1 MRSRFALIFAA
12 SGAAA
17 LIYEVTWTRLVT
29 LQLGHSVAAA
39 STVLAAFMGGL
50 AIGSAFG
57 GQRGPR
63 FEPAQ
68 ALKVYAALEIAIAI
82 VAVALPYELRVLDN
96 LLAWA
101 YADGAGGTRFVT
113 LRLLAS
119 LLLLSVPAAAM
130 GATFPIASRWFV
142 PAAGRAA
149 QDAGALYAANTIG
162 AALGALVAGFV
173 LLPRLGLVGATWI
186 GVALNIAAA
195 GGAWMIARQAGAGPI
210 IEPQHANPVES
221 RARARRGV
229 RAAAAA
235 TPSGPIEP
243 RLWLAAAALGVSGFA
258 SLTLQVVWTRLLALI
273 LGPTTY
279 AFSTMVAVFI
289 AGIAIGAALASR
301 LVARSREPL
310 IGLSLCLAL
319 SVAFGAAAASFVD
332 EGILALAEVVAQPT
346 VTFGQVLARQ
356 ALLALL
362 LLAPMAIAFGAAFPF
377 AVAVATRRMETVS
390 MDLGAIY
397 AINTAGAVA
406 GALLAGFVLI
416 PWLGLHGTIRV
427 VTAIGALG
435 SLAVLVAGRPTSRSR
450 WLAAALAVAVLVGAA
465 ALPEWDRL
473 LLSSGGYKYAA
484 VMRAPDLQTSLS
496 AGELLYYKEGPSG
509 TVTVRRVGGT
519 MSLAIDG
526 KVDASNAGDMLTQ
539 RLLAHLPL
547 LLHPNP
553 ATVAILGLGSGV
565 TLGSALRHP
574 IARADVLEISPEVV
588 EASRQFDAE
597 NHHATS
603 DPRTHLIVG
612 DGRTHL
618 LLTRQQY
625 DVIVS
630 EPSNPWMAGIAS
642 LFTREFFE
650 GARARLAPGGVLCQ
664 WAHTYDISTRDL
676 QSIAA
681 TFTSVFP
688 DGTLWLVG
696 DGDVLF
702 IGSNAPIE
710 PRFAAVSEA
719 WRRPGVAEDLAS
731 VGVRDPF
738 HLLSMFVTSGDGLR
752 RWAADAPLQSDNRAA
767 LEFSGPQSL
776 FGPSASDNAELLR
789 NLVGSRPRPPAIA
802 SVEAAATPESIRDRG
817 WMFLEADALRPAYAD
832 FTRAI
837 EANPNDE
844 RALEGL
850 LRASAPLHRG
860 AETKTL
866 LTRLAADPTHEPAKL
881 ALARLEASQGAFDEA
896 ARIIFGIL
904 QGDSGNV
911 RALEAMASVLSDVG
925 DLDRM
930 KPVVARLRLA
940 APASE
945 AAHYYSAALL
955 FLENRT
961 ELALTEARRVI
972 ALNPGHAKAH
982 NLMGACLASLGQR
995 EQARAAFQA
1004 SIAADPRDPATYSNL
1019 ATLELQSGN
1028 RDRAARYFAEALTID
1043 PGSEAARRGLADLA
1057 QD

>member
-29 LQLGHSVAAA
+29 LQLGHGVAAA

-50 AIGSAFG
+50 AIGAAAG
-57 GQRGPR
+57 GQRSAR
-63 FEPAQ
+63 LEPAQ
-68 ALKVYAALEIAIAI
+68 ALKVYAALEIAVAIA
-82 VAVALPYELRVLDN
+82 AVALPYELGVLDN
-96 LLAWA
+96 VLAWA
-101 YADGAGGTRFVT
+101 YADGAGGAFFVT

-142 PAAGRAA
+142 QAAGRAA

-162 AALGALVAGFV
+162 AALGALDAGFV
-173 LLPRLGLVGATWI
+173 LLPRLGLAGATWI
-186 GVALNIAAA
+186 GVGLNIAAA
-195 GGAWMIARQAGAGPI
+195 AGAWLIAGRAMATPI
-210 IEPQHANPVES
+210 TEPHHAEPVQS
-221 RARARRGV
+221 KRGRRGA
-229 RAAAAA
+229 RAA
-235 TPSGPIEP
+235 TPKSSSAAIEP
-243 RLWLAAAALGVSGFA
+243 RPWLAGAALGISGFA

-289 AGIAIGAALASR
+289 AGIAIGAAIASR
-301 LVARSREPL
+301 FVARSREPL

-319 SVAFGAAAASFVD
+319 SVGFAAAAASFVD
-332 EGILALAEVVAQPT
+332 EGLLALAEVVARPT

-356 ALLALL
+356 VLLALL
-362 LLAPMAIAFGAAFPF
+362 LLAPMTIAFGAAFPF
-377 AVAVATRRMETVS
+377 AVAVATRRTETVS
-390 MDLGAIY
+390 MDLGVIY
-397 AINTAGAVA
+397 AINTAGAVI
-406 GALLAGFVLI
+406 GALLAGFALI

-427 VTAIGALG
+427 VTAVGALG
-435 SLAVLVAGRPTSRSR
+435 AIAVLLAGRPASPRR
-450 WLAAALAVAVLVGAA
+450 WLAAAVAVAVLSGAA

-484 VMRAPDLQTSLS
+484 VMRAADLPTALS

-509 TVTVRRVGGT
+509 TVAVRRVGGT
-519 MSLAIDG
+519 TSLAIDG

-539 RLLAHLPL
+539 RLLAHVPL

-553 ATVAILGLGSGV
+553 GTVAILGLGSGV

-588 EASRQFDAE
+588 EASRHFDAE

-603 DPRTHLIVG
+603 DPRTHLIIG

-618 LLTRQQY
+618 MLTRQRY
-625 DVIVS
+625 DVIIS

-642 LFTREFFE
+642 LFTREFFA

-688 DGTLWLVG
+688 DGTVWLVG

-702 IGSNAPIE
+702 IGSTAPIE
-710 PRFAAVSEA
+710 PRIAGVAEA
-719 WRRPGVAEDLAS
+719 WKRPGVAEDLAS
-731 VGVRDPF
+731 VGVREPF

-752 RWAADAPLQSDNRAA
+752 TWAAEAPLQSDNRAT
-767 LEFSGPQSL
+767 LEFSGPHSL
-776 FGPSASDNAELLR
+776 FGPSGSDNAELLR
-789 NLVGSRPRPPAIA
+789 NLVVNGSRPPAIA
-802 SVEAAATPESIRDRG
+802 SIEAAATPESIRDRG
-817 WMFLEADALRPAYAD
+817 WMFFHADALRPAYAD
-832 FTRAI
+832 FMHAV

-850 LRASAPLHRG
+850 LRASAPLNRG
-860 AETKTL
+860 ADTKAL
-866 LTRLAADPTHEPAKL
+866 LTRLAVDPTHEPAKL

-904 QGDSGNV
+904 QGDSGNI
-911 RALEAMASVLSDVG
+911 RALEAMASVLSDAG
-925 DLDRM
+925 DLERM

-955 FLENRT
+955 FMEDRT
-961 ELALTEARRVI
+961 DLALTEARRVI
-972 ALNPGHAKAH
+972 AVNPTHAKAH

-995 EQARAAFQA
+995 DQARAAFQA

-1028 RDRAARYFAEALTID
+1028 RDRAARYFAEALTVD
-1043 PGSEAARRGLADLA
+1043 PSSETARRGLADLA
-1057 QD
+1057 QN